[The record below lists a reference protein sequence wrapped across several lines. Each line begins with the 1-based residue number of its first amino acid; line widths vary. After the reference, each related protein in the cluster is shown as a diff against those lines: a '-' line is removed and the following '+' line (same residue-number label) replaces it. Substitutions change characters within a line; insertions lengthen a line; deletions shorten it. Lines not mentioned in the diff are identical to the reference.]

1 MIGNAQIV
9 SYGAYETRYLREMK
23 GRYVQAGAD
32 DAEFVDRIIEAS
44 INLVACVYGKVYFP
58 TFSNSLKEVGRYL
71 GFEWSWPQASGGA
84 AVLLRRAWKFR
95 KDDKLKSELVDYNMD
110 DCRAAAMVANALMRV
125 SAGGEPGLNTVDVSS
140 PDAGFQHAFGNFFGA
155 LSGFTKINDAACW
168 DYRRDKIYVRSNPR
182 LRRAAKIARR
192 KRNRLLRANTTVDPS
207 RRCKCPACDSEAYF

>member
-1 MIGNAQIV
+1 MPNLSTALLKRRSISLRAFTARSISRPFRTV
-9 SYGAYETRYLREMK
+9 SRKSADIWGSSGPGRRPREVRRYSCVGL
-23 GRYVQAGAD
+23 GS
-32 DAEFVDRIIEAS
+32 FVRS
-44 INLVACVYGKVYFP
+44 
-58 TFSNSLKEVGRYL
+58 
-71 GFEWSWPQASGGA
+71 
-84 AVLLRRAWKFR
+84 
-95 KDDKLKSELVDYNMD
+95 KLKSELVDYNMD

-192 KRNRLLRANTTVDPS
+192 KRNRLLRANTTVDPHADVNAPHVTQS
-207 RRCKCPACDSEAYF
+207 VFLRMEKVADNI